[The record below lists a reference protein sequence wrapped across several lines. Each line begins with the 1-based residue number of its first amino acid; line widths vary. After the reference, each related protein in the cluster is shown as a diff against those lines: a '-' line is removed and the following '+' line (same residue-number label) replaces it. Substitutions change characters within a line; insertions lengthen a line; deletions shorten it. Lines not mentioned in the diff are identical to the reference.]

1 MFTQR
6 TAVIQQGPATTQL
19 MFNHTQR
26 SARQHL
32 KQASSPLNCLS
43 TSFQPPLGQ
52 WLLSWHTVKKYPSH
66 FMIYQKKTVH
76 AATFRHSIGSS
87 SPQYSP
93 SCLEARYFYLWR
105 VHSIGHF
112 HNSSRCCLKENQLHH
127 LDAPSP
133 NMLFL
138 LQTPSHSMDLQ
149 RWAAS
154 KQVNS
159 IARNHHKKV
168 WFNLP
173 FDQKDISIF
182 LHQHFNLCM
191 F

>member
-1 MFTQR
+1 MNWLWRNQLMFNHTQR
-6 TAVIQQGPATTQL
+6 PAAIQQGSAATQL

-52 WLLSWHTVKKYPSH
+52 WLLFWHTVKKYPSH
-66 FMIYQKKTVH
+66 YMIYQKNTGY
-76 AATFRHSIGSS
+76 AATLRHSIGSS

-93 SCLEARYFYLWR
+93 SCLEARHFHLWR

-112 HNSSRCCLKENQLHH
+112 HNSSRCCSKENQLHH

-154 KQVNS
+154 TQVNS

-168 WFNLP
+168 A
-173 FDQKDISIF
+173 QKSS
-182 LHQHFNLCM
+182 QRKNS
-191 F
+191 